1 MVSEGQ
7 RLAVPAREAVAGATP
22 EPHLYDRYVALMARC
37 WAQAPADRP
46 EFEEIIQELRAM
58 SARAHGASSSSS
70 LLGSNPGTP
79 AARRGT
85 TPRTPAAGA
94 AAALPFKQ

>member
-7 RLAVPAREAVAGATP
+7 RLAVPVREAVSGAAP
-22 EPHLYDRYVALMARC
+22 EPHLYERFVALMRRC
-37 WAQAPADRP
+37 WAQRPADRP
-46 EFEEIIQELRAM
+46 DFDEVIQELRAM

-70 LLGSNPGTP
+70 LLGSSPGTP

-85 TPRTPAAGA
+85 PRTPGAA